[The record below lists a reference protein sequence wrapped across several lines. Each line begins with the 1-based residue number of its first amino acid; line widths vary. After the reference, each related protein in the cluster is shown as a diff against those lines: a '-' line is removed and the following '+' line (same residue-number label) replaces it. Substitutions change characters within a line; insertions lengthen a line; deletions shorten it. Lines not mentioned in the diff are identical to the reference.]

1 MKLEM
6 ILAATDGSPVGNDAL
21 RAAAR
26 IAAGSEAKLAAV
38 TVAQDPW
45 QWIESWEVEKYRFNL
60 PDPPDPIESVLTP
73 RVRDRLEPGF
83 RAAIGT
89 PPTAHLVRL
98 GVPGVE
104 IARAAEIVKADL
116 VVLGR
121 EPEIGRTIEATVRRA
136 RVPCLVV
143 PAGPP
148 QFQRVLAAVGVG
160 PAATDVLAGAVALAE
175 AEGGD
180 LLALH
185 VETPPGPS
193 EGGVPLR
200 DTMRHVD
207 ALSEALHA
215 AWEREASDSPTA
227 TATAACELIVRRGEP
242 MTEILNAAREERINL
257 LVVGCHRGESGDQPN
272 SIGFRLLRRAPC
284 AVLTVPV

>member
-6 ILAATDGSPVGNDAL
+6 ILAATDGSPGGNDAL

-26 IAAGSEAKLAAV
+26 IAAGSEATLAAV
-38 TVAQDPW
+38 TVARDPW
-45 QWIESWEVEKYRFNL
+45 HWIESWEVEKYRFNL
-60 PDPPDPIESVLTP
+60 PDPIESVLTP

-89 PPTAHLVRL
+89 LPTAHLVRL

-121 EPEIGRTIEATVRRA
+121 AREIGRTIEATVRRA
-136 RVPCLVV
+136 RVPCLVA
-143 PAGPP
+143 PAGPLR
-148 QFQRVLAAVGVG
+148 FQRVLAAVGVG
-160 PAATDVLAGAVALAE
+160 PAATDVLAGAVALAQT
-175 AEGGD
+175 EGGD
-180 LLALH
+180 ILALH

-193 EGGVPLR
+193 EGGVPPR
-200 DTMRHVD
+200 DTMRRVD

-215 AWEREASDSPTA
+215 AREREASDAPTA
-227 TATAACELIVRRGEP
+227 TATAACEQIVRRGEP
-242 MTEILNAAREERINL
+242 ITEILNAAREERINL
-257 LVVGCHRGESGDQPN
+257 LVVGCHRGESGDQ
-272 SIGFRLLRRAPC
+272 
-284 AVLTVPV
+284 

>member
-6 ILAATDGSPVGNDAL
+6 ILAATDGSPLGTEAL

-26 IAAGSEAKLAAV
+26 IAAGSGAKLAAV

-60 PDPPDPIESVLTP
+60 PDPIESVLTP

-83 RAAIGT
+83 RAVIGT
-89 PPTAHLVRL
+89 PPTLHLVRL

-104 IARAAEIVKADL
+104 IARAAELVNADL

-121 EPEIGRTIEATVRRA
+121 GREIGRTIEATMRRA

-148 QFQRVLAAVGVG
+148 RFQRVLAAVGVG
-160 PAATDVLAGAVALAE
+160 PAATDVLAGAVALAG

-180 LLALH
+180 ILALH
-185 VETPPGPS
+185 VEAS
-193 EGGVPLR
+193 LA

-207 ALSEALHA
+207 VLSEALHS
-215 AWEREASDSPTA
+215 AWEREASDTPTA
-227 TATAACELIVRRGEP
+227 TATTACELIVRRGDLV
-242 MTEILNAAREERINL
+242 TEILNAVRDERIDL
-257 LVVGCHRGESGDQPN
+257 LVFGCHRGESGDQPD